1 MIPLRRNQKS
11 WIALLLGLRMC
22 ELMILKLSQRFL
34 THRSYSADTKL
45 GGLIYLHDISLPRMK
60 GTSLRNLEVFKKLCG
75 DRALRSVV
83 LGTTKWTELESHS
96 VGEQRLTELRDKY
109 WLEMIERGSIVHNF
123 DNTQQSAWDMVDSVL
138 AYDVI
143 IPYVTRPL

>member
-1 MIPLRRNQKS
+1 
-11 WIALLLGLRMC
+11 MC

-45 GGLIYLHDISLPRMK
+45 GGLIYLHDISLPRIK
-60 GTSLRNLEVFKKLCG
+60 GTALRNLEVFKKLCG

-83 LGTTKWTELESHS
+83 LGTTKWTELASRS
-96 VGEQRLTELRDKY
+96 VGEDRLKELCDKY
-109 WLEMIERGSIVHNF
+109 WLEMIERGSFVHGF
-123 DNTQQSAWDMVDSVL
+123 DDTQQSAWEMVDSVL